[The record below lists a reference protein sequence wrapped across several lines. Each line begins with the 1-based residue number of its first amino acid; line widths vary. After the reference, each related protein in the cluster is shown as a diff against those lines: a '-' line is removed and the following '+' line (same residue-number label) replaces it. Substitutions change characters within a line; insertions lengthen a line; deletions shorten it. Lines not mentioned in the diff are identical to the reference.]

1 MAVGDVINGI
11 SAVGTNFTYQPAAGV
26 EVMVT
31 SLFGTDETTANKFR
45 LTDGT
50 LKAALPNFETSVSNV
65 KIMINNT
72 NYLTINLITNKVTGF
87 TGIQIK

>member
-11 SAVGTNFTYQPAAGV
+11 SAVGTNLSYQPAAGV
-26 EVMVT
+26 EVMIT
-31 SLFGTDETTANKFR
+31 SIFMPDETTANKFR

-50 LKAALPNFETSVSNV
+50 FESASPTFETSVSNV
-65 KIMINNT
+65 KMMINNT
-72 NYLTINLITNKVTGF
+72 NYLILKAITSKVTGF